1 MTERLE
7 MMGVEAGYSR
17 TIPVLNGVDLV
28 VRPRAVTAA
37 LGPNGSGK
45 STILRTL
52 YGLLDLQEGKV
63 VLGDERI
70 DGTAT
75 HRLLG
80 RGIALLPQGRSVFD
94 DLTVEENLR
103 VGGWI
108 FGRDSDRLEEALE
121 RVYAQYP
128 LLADMRRAPA
138 GRLSGGQQ
146 RILEIARMILT
157 DPEILLI
164 DEPSAGL
171 APNLVDEVYLEIDR
185 LKESGK
191 TILLVDQNVEAAID
205 LADYVYIIE
214 FGRVKAEGGVDDFAG
229 DVAGI
234 VREWLRV

>member
-1 MTERLE
+1 MAEQLE
-7 MMGVEAGYSR
+7 MVGVEAGYSR
-17 TIPVLNGVDLV
+17 AIPVLNGVDLV
-28 VRPRAVTAA
+28 IRPGAVTAV

-52 YGLLDLQEGKV
+52 YGLLGLQEGKV

-70 DGTAT
+70 DGTPT
-75 HRLLG
+75 HQLLG

-108 FGRDSDRLEEALE
+108 FGRESDRLEEALE
-121 RVYAQYP
+121 RVLAQYP

-138 GRLSGGQQ
+138 GTLSGGQQ

-157 DPEILLI
+157 DPDILLI

-171 APNLVDEVYLEIDR
+171 APNLVDEVYVEIDR

-205 LADYVYIIE
+205 LADHVYIIE
-214 FGRVKAEGGVDDFAG
+214 FGRVKAEGSVDDFAG